1 MRLAGTAV
9 RLTRLLDQRVRQ
21 SRVADGI
28 NLAELGI
35 LGQIDRGLDLPS
47 VLARELHLDPP
58 RVTRMN
64 DHLVSLGYV
73 RREADPLDR
82 RLCRLQLTEAGRKR
96 LTEGRSELTDI
107 MSALLGG
114 LSPEERAGLEIGLQ
128 GVRRVLD
135 PG

>member
-9 RLTRLLDQRVRQ
+9 RLTRVLDQRVRQ
-21 SRVADGI
+21 LRVADAI

-64 DHLVSLGYV
+64 DHLVCLGYV

-96 LTEGRSELTDI
+96 LAEGRSELTDI

-135 PG
+135 PA